1 VKLVARLHRWHQE
14 RAGLLVFGLA
24 ELAIAFLATSRAF
37 ETGSLWEYLI
47 GLVFLVGTLQ
57 NVVKLA
63 RTFMRGPKRGSR

>member
-14 RAGLLVFGLA
+14 RAGLLA